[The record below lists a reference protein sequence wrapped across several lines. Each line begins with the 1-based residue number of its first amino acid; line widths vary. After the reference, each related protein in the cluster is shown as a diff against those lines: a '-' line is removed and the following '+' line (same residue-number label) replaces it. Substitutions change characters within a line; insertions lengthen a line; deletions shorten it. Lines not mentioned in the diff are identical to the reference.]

1 MNTRLLIDAIVRQ
14 TTVLVAQLS
23 TAAGIRAPLA
33 HVADEVFVS
42 LAREIE
48 AQGVGRKV
56 AADMFGLALRTYQK
70 KIQRLTES
78 VTESEM
84 TLWEAVLDFVSKTGT
99 VSRRELLDAFSRD
112 TEREVVG
119 VLTDLVSGGLLH
131 ASGRGAS
138 AVYGVTTA
146 AERRALLDASDVE
159 SLVPFVWAAIRD
171 RPGATLALVAEA
183 LRVDAAPA
191 REAVR
196 RLIAEGRVQASGG
209 GDAAT
214 LLADPLV
221 IPVGAELGW
230 EVAVMDHFRTVAAA
244 ISAKIRNGQT
254 RSTRDD
260 VVGGTTL
267 SFKLRD
273 GHPMRDHVLGLL
285 SRVREESAAL
295 WEQVEADNVAHG
307 SADDPGIRVWFY
319 AGQYVESEKAEDAS

>member
-14 TTVLVAQLS
+14 TTVLLGQLS

-33 HVADEVFVS
+33 HVADEVFIS

-78 VTESEM
+78 ATQHEM
-84 TLWEAVLDFVSKTGT
+84 TLWEALLDFVTKAGT

-112 TEREVVG
+112 AEREVVG
-119 VLTDLVSGGLLH
+119 VLTDLVGGGLLH

-146 AERRALLDASDVE
+146 AERRALLDGSDAE
-159 SLVPFVWAAIRD
+159 SLVGFVWAAIRD
-171 RPGATLALVAEA
+171 KPGTTPAAVAEA
-183 LRVDAAPA
+183 LRVDVAPT
-191 REAVR
+191 REAVQ
-196 RLIAEGRVQASGG
+196 RLIAEGRVQATGD
-209 GDAAT
+209 GDATT
-214 LLADPLV
+214 LRADPLF

-230 EVAVMDHFRTVAAA
+230 ETAVMDHFRAVAAA

-254 RSTRDD
+254 RSTPDD

-273 GHPMRDHVLGLL
+273 GHPMREEVLGLL
-285 SRVREESAAL
+285 SRIREETAAV
-295 WEQVEADNVAHG
+295 WEKVEADNLAHG
-307 SADDPGIRVWFY
+307 GGDDEGVRVWFY
-319 AGQYVESEKAEDAS
+319 AGQYVEAGKLEDAS

>member
-14 TTVLVAQLS
+14 TTVLLAQLS

-33 HVADEVFVS
+33 HVADEIFVS

-70 KIQRLTES
+70 KIQRLAESATEH
-78 VTESEM
+78 EM
-84 TLWEAVLDFVSKTGT
+84 TLWEAVLEYVTKRGS
-99 VSRRELLDAFSRD
+99 VSRRDLLEAFSRD

-119 VLTDLVSGGLLH
+119 VLTDLVGGGLLH

-146 AERRALLDASDVE
+146 AERRALLDASDAE
-159 SLVPFVWAAIRD
+159 SLVAFVWAAIRE
-171 RPGATLALVAEA
+171 RPGTTSAALAEA
-183 LRVDAAPA
+183 LRVDVAAA

-196 RLIAEGRVQASGG
+196 RLVAEGRVQASGDDD
-209 GDAAT
+209 DAS
-214 LLADPLV
+214 LRADPLV
-221 IPVGAELGW
+221 IPIGAELGW
-230 EVAVMDHFRTVAAA
+230 EVAVMDHFRAATAA
-244 ISAKIRNGQT
+244 ISAKIRNGLT
-254 RSTRDD
+254 RSTPDD

-273 GHPMRDHVLGLL
+273 GHPMRDRVLGLL
-285 SRVREESAAL
+285 ARVRAESAAL
-295 WEQVEADNVAHG
+295 WDEVEADNLAHG
-307 SADDPGIRVWFY
+307 SADDQGERVWFY
-319 AGQYVESEKAEDAS
+319 AGQYVESEKVEDAS